1 MTLKKESLLKQ
12 RAFLMPHSIFKYRS
26 GFKESRANTVLLKA
40 RHLMTDYGSSSSNNL
55 IFRTN
60 AIHSLNCTIYM
71 IFSNPTQD
79 FSHKSKI
86 TNKISS
92 NTCNIRLFVIKYNCN
107 IKITL
112 KKHIK
117 GDNLWI
123 TQHTSNSQMR
133 Q

>member
-1 MTLKKESLLKQ
+1 
-12 RAFLMPHSIFKYRS
+12 MPQNVFIYMSIFK
-26 GFKESRANTVLLKA
+26 ANSTNTLLLKVC
-40 RHLMTDYGSSSSNNL
+40 HLMASSKSSNVNEL
-55 IFRTN
+55 IFPAN
-60 AIHSLNCTIYM
+60 AEHSLNYSIYM
-71 IFSNPTQD
+71 ILSNPTQD

-92 NTCNIRLFVIKYNCN
+92 KTCNIRLFVIKYNCN